1 MAYDNNR
8 NNNGEDTKPSFP
20 LGRFSGEGN
29 LTEDPKNIA
38 RGDRAVAAFKVA
50 FNSRDYKG
58 HEDSMFIGVTVNGT
72 AAERV
77 LDEAK
82 KGMRV
87 HVEGL
92 LSKNAPWEDKEGN
105 MVDSFSLSADTISE
119 SWRFAKRDGS
129 TSRSARRS
137 NDDDD
142 APRGRSERSSRSSR
156 DEDDAPRGRSERS
169 SRGGDDDEP
178 RARGRSARGADEDDA
193 PRSAGRTRRR
203 PVEDIED

>member
-1 MAYDNNR
+1 MAYDNNK
-8 NNNGEDTKPSFP
+8 DTKPSFP

-29 LTEDPKNIA
+29 LTEDPKDIA
-38 RGDRAVAAFKVA
+38 RGDRPVAAFKVA

-92 LSKNAPWEDKEGN
+92 LSKNAPWEDKDGN

-119 SWRFAKRDGS
+119 SWRFAKKDGTS
-129 TSRSARRS
+129 SRSARRS
-137 NDDDD
+137 DDED
-142 APRGRSERSSRSSR
+142 APRGRSERTSRSSR
-156 DEDDAPRGRSERS
+156 DDEDAPRGRSARSSRDEEDDAPRGRSARS
-169 SRGGDDDEP
+169 SRDE
-178 RARGRSARGADEDDA
+178 EEA
-193 PRSAGRTRRR
+193 PRGGRTRRR
-203 PVEDIED
+203 PVENAGDDIDD